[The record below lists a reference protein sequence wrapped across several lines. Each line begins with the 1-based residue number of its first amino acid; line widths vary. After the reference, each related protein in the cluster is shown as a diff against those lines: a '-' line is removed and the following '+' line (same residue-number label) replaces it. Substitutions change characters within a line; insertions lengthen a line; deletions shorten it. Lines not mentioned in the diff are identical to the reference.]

1 MYLHGMNRTQ
11 IKPLFN
17 KGLTI
22 KWNMNMNIW
31 NMNARCVAQETVQNG
46 MILVFV
52 SRILHVF
59 CA

>member
-1 MYLHGMNRTQ
+1 MHLHGMNRTQ

-31 NMNARCVAQETVQNG
+31 NMNARCVAEETVQNG

-52 SRILHVF
+52 SRIP
-59 CA
+59 